1 VSDIAVKVQY
11 LMDLNE
17 IRFLKH
23 TYCSLC
29 DADYKADELAALFVD
44 DGVWEAPDDLGGRH
58 VGPAAIRTF
67 FQGMSKVVSFS
78 AHCALN
84 DRITID
90 GDAASGRWSAIIPAT
105 FIVEGNPA
113 PHWIFSSYEDEL
125 VKMDGRWLFKTL
137 RSVVHRVSRQDP
149 GWS

>member
-1 VSDIAVKVQY
+1 
-11 LMDLNE
+11 MDLNE

-29 DADYKADELAALFVD
+29 DADYKADELAALFIE

-58 VGPAAIRTF
+58 AGRADIRTF
-67 FQGMSKVVSFS
+67 FQGMSRVVSFS
-78 AHCALN
+78 AHTALN
-84 DRITID
+84 ERITMERDI
-90 GDAASGRWSAIIPAT
+90 AFGRWTTIIPAT
-105 FIVEGNPA
+105 FTMEGKPV
-113 PHWIFSSYEDEL
+113 PHWIFGGYEDEF
-125 VKMDGRWLFKTL
+125 VRIEKRGLFKTL